1 MKSHI
6 VTLSLLTLSPGLFA
20 QDKPLEITIKTL
32 AAQMKY
38 DTTDFLVSPGAKV
51 KLTLV
56 NDDEMPHNLVVTK
69 PASDKGMALA
79 QTAWALGEKGMEMH
93 WIPNDPRVLAATKTL
108 APHAKEELV
117 FTAPTEPG
125 DYPYVCT
132 FPGHAG
138 AMNGVMQVRPGGLN
152 MPAGPKL
159 TDGKFQLFLGKWEM
173 LPDFGQLKPLREGA
187 LEKGLIAWKFD
198 DYKNEYGIRFT
209 GKLEVK
215 KEGEH
220 TFRLASDDGS
230 RIRIDGK
237 TVVAQDG
244 IHPPGT
250 GKTAGVKLAPGIHDF
265 QLDYFQGGG
274 GAELYV
280 SWTGPDFSETW
291 LTKTTLDSSPKK
303 KKSESQTGMPLV
315 VKDEAII
322 YRNFITGVGS
332 RGIAVGLPGGVNAAY
347 DAELCNVALVWRGAF
362 IDAKRHW
369 TDRGTG
375 TQPPLGYS
383 VVALDKNVPLAVL
396 GGADAQWP
404 AAPKDLPWGDW
415 PAGYKFGGYTLDKKG
430 IPTFR
435 YSFMGIEVEDRMEAA
450 PTAASHSGHTGA
462 TMQRVV
468 TLRANKSQEGLHF
481 RLATGKPVA
490 AGKNGVFPLD
500 EGVSL
505 NAAGAVVRGTDL
517 LVPVTFKDGVA
528 RIEVSYVWNH

>member
-1 MKSHI
+1 M
-6 VTLSLLTLSPGLFA
+6 SPALFA
-20 QDKPLEITIKTL
+20 QGEVAITIKTL

-38 DTTDFLVSPGAKV
+38 DTTDFVVAPGAKV
-51 KLTLV
+51 KLTLI

-69 PASDKGMALA
+69 QAADKGMALA
-79 QTAWALGEKGMEMH
+79 QTAWALGEKGMELH
-93 WIPNDPRVLAATKTL
+93 WIPNDPRVLAATKTI
-108 APHAKEELV
+108 APHGKEEIV

-125 DYPYVCT
+125 EYPYVCT
-132 FPGHAG
+132 FPGHAA
-138 AMNGVMQVRPGGLN
+138 AMNGVMQVRAGGGKLGE
-152 MPAGPKL
+152 GPKL

-173 LPDFGQLKPLREGA
+173 LPDFTQLKPLREGA

-215 KEGEH
+215 KEGDH
-220 TFRLASDDGS
+220 TFRLASDDGG

-237 TVVAQDG
+237 TLVAQDG

-250 GKTAGVKLAPGIHDF
+250 GKTASVNLKPGMHDF
-265 QLDYFQGGG
+265 QLDYFQASG

-280 SWTGPDFSETW
+280 SWSGPDFGETW
-291 LTKTTLDSSPKK
+291 LTKTKLESATKK
-303 KKSESQTGMPLV
+303 KKSENATGVPLV

-322 YRNFITGVGS
+322 YRNFITGVSS
-332 RGIAVGLPGGVNAAY
+332 RGIAVGLPGGVNAAF

-362 IDAKRHW
+362 MDAKRHW

-375 TQPPLGYS
+375 TQPPLGYA
-383 VVALDKNVPLAVL
+383 VVALEKNVPLAVIS
-396 GGADAQWP
+396 GDAQWP

-415 PAGYKFGGYTLDKKG
+415 PAGYKFSGYTLDKKG

-435 YSFMGIEVEDRMEAA
+435 YTFNGVQVEDRMEAA
-450 PTAASHSGHTGA
+450 PTSASHGGHTGA

-468 TLRANKSQEGLHF
+468 TLRNGTPIDGLHF
-481 RLATGKPVA
+481 RLASGKPVT

-505 NAAGAVVRGTDL
+505 QAAGAIVRGTEL
-517 LVPVTFKDGVA
+517 LAPVTFKDGVA